1 MSRVKIIR
9 WLPQLDFRI
18 QQKINKKPFF
28 SISSLLAPPFFFCF
42 QKCPGFTKKLNWK
55 KQRSIIL
62 RKKTVEMC
70 CVYYYFSLVS
80 FAWLRTIKIIINY
93 ALVKVCVYANG
104 LCAYILPLFIC
115 LLLFLCGLPIGK
127 CFTVECHSRPV
138 CVCPLFLCLISLR
151 VIWKDAAGRVRKK
164 KEKRPKILK
173 MMEL

>member
-127 CFTVECHSRPV
+127 CFTVEWLASRV
-138 CVCPLFLCLISLR
+138 CVSTFSLFDFITCHMKR
-151 VIWKDAAGRVRKK
+151 CGWKSKK
-164 KEKRPKILK
+164 KKKKGPKYWK
-173 MMEL
+173 WWNSK